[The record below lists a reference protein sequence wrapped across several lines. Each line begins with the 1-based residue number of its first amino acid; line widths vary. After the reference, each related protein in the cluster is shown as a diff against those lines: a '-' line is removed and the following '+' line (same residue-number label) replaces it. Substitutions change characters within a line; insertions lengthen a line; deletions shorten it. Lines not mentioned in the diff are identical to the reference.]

1 MAPCMY
7 HMCRAVR
14 RKCFRGLA
22 ELRRLRDALPAVTK
36 KNIYNALVLPTL
48 DYCCVVWQECGKLL
62 QQRVERIQNYGMR
75 LICSKPPRTPSE
87 SLRKELNWMPLTKR
101 REIFR
106 QVLIHRCFHNQAPTY
121 LTKSFHRNEMYGPR
135 VTRNSSKLHLASVN
149 TEFGRNTTQFKG
161 SQYWNS
167 LAQDLRALKSTNSF
181 RTHLKTQVLREH
193 FN

>member
-1 MAPCMY
+1 M
-7 HMCRAVR
+7 
-14 RKCFRGLA
+14 
-22 ELRRLRDALPAVTK
+22 
-36 KNIYNALVLPTL
+36 LPTL

-121 LTKSFHRNEMYGPR
+121 LSKSFHRNEMYGPR

-149 TEFGRNTTQFKG
+149 TGIWPKHHPVQRVT
-161 SQYWNS
+161 
-167 LAQDLRALKSTNSF
+167 
-181 RTHLKTQVLREH
+181 VLEQPGTGPEGTKEH
-193 FN
+193 KLL